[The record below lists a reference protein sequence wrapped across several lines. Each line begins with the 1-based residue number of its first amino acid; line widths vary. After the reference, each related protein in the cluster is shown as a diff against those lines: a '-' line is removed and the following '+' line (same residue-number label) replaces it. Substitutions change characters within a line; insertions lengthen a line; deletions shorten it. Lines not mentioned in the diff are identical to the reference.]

1 MRSGSTQTRFY
12 KLAVSYVEILVGRIV
27 LNIVSF
33 RNGYS
38 YRGDRG
44 LSSKSV
50 EKLSTIFAS
59 YLWSC
64 NYSFILGFAF
74 LLLSI
79 SFSDIHIA
87 LIC

>member
-1 MRSGSTQTRFY
+1 MGAGGTQTRFY
-12 KLAVSYVEILVGRIV
+12 KLAMSYVEILVGRIV

-44 LSSKSV
+44 LSSESV
-50 EKLSTIFAS
+50 EKLSTVFAS
-59 YLWSC
+59 YLWSYR
-64 NYSFILGFAF
+64 YSFSLGFTF

-87 LIC
+87 LIY